1 MKKRIISTIL
11 LVASALTLLSGY
23 ALTAEQRA
31 LADKLVRLH
40 VVANSDSKTD
50 QAVKLQVRDA
60 VLAETRRLLA
70 DETDPIPALRAGLP
84 AIEAAAN
91 RTLAGAGST
100 DRAAVSLGPELFP
113 TRDYETFSLP
123 AGRYTALRVTIG
135 EGQGHNWWCVVF
147 PPLCLSASAGE
158 LEAAAQAAGL
168 SDGEI
173 ALITG
178 ESGGYELK
186 FKALEWLE
194 QFQDWFS

>member
-1 MKKRIISTIL
+1 M
-11 LVASALTLLSGY
+11 
-23 ALTAEQRA
+23 
-31 LADKLVRLH
+31 
-40 VVANSDSKTD
+40 
-50 QAVKLQVRDA
+50 
-60 VLAETRRLLA
+60 
-70 DETDPIPALRAGLP
+70 
-84 AIEAAAN
+84 
-91 RTLAGAGST
+91 
-100 DRAAVSLGPELFP
+100 SLGPELFP

-135 EGQGHNWWCVVF
+135 EGQGHNWWCVVY
-147 PPLCLSASAGE
+147 PALCLSASAGE

>member
-40 VVANSDSKTD
+40 VVANSDSETD

-100 DRAAVSLGPELFP
+100 GRAAVSLGPELFP

-135 EGQGHNWWCVVF
+135 EGQGHNWWCVVY
-147 PPLCLSASAGE
+147 PALCLSASAGE